1 MLLKNKISLLTLCSL
16 LMLLLINCKGETKQY
31 TEVKNNDSDDVAIA
45 PTTNMVQLE
54 QGWNEKIQQKF
65 WYTTQGSL
73 IMRYDWFLSLEE
85 ENSEELFRSTKNINK
100 YKYIPQ
106 APSKLNPDGLPI
118 GFMKNKEKGV
128 DYVGVNCAACHTGQ
142 VNYGGTTMIIDG
154 APTMADYQSFF
165 QDMEKAMHMT
175 VADITKFERFAK
187 NVLGDDYSQESA
199 SELKDS
205 FFKATE
211 ELKNRNALNATK
223 EPYGFSRVDAF
234 GQIFNMVTAHDLKL
248 PENKEEPNAPV
259 SYPFLW
265 DTPQSNLVQW
275 NGLLSNHGPG
285 PIGRNV
291 GEVLGVFGTLD
302 IKPGVLYPSSAKV
315 ENLGRLE
322 KWMGSLWSPKWPEK
336 HLEPIDTEKASAGK
350 ILYANN
356 CVSCHSTIDRT
367 NPDRRVFA
375 EMIALDSIGTDPLM
389 AMNATHKAATG
400 ILEGEKISL
409 GNDAVFEKT
418 AYKAQILTNAVEG
431 ALFDHLLGT
440 VEGLVIS
447 HLDIASSDFNAIA
460 TPSYKARPLNGIWAT
475 APYLHNGSVPN
486 MWELLKPEEERVKVF
501 YVGSQEFDPKNI
513 GFETKEN
520 EENFKYDTAIFGNYN
535 TGHLY
540 GTTLTEKEKW
550 DLMEY
555 MKTL

>member
-1 MLLKNKISLLTLCSL
+1 MN
-16 LMLLLINCKGETKQY
+16 QY
-31 TEVKNNDSDDVAIA
+31 TEIKKKDSHDIA
-45 PTTNMVQLE
+45 LTNTSKTVQLE
-54 QGWNEKIQQKF
+54 QGWDNEIQQKF
-65 WYTTQGSL
+65 WFTTQGSL
-73 IMRYDWFLSLEE
+73 IMRYDWFLWLEQ
-85 ENSEELFRSTKNINK
+85 ENSTELFRSTKNINR

-106 APSKLNPDGLPI
+106 SPSELNPDGLPI

-128 DYVGVNCAACHTGQ
+128 NYVGVNCAACHTGQ
-142 VNYGGTTMIIDG
+142 VKYGETTMIIDG
-154 APTMADYQSFF
+154 APAMADYQSFF
-165 QDMEKAMHMT
+165 QDMEKAMHIT
-175 VADITKFERFAK
+175 VAGISKFERFAK

-199 SELKDS
+199 MQLKNS

-211 ELKNRNALNATK
+211 ELKSRNALNETK

-234 GQIFNMVTAHDLKL
+234 GQIFNMVTVHDLKM

-265 DTPQSNLVQW
+265 DTPQSDLVQW

-315 ENLGRLE
+315 ANLGRLE
-322 KWMGSLWSPKWPEK
+322 KWMESLWSPKWPEQYLK
-336 HLEPIDTEKASAGK
+336 AIDTEKANAGK

-356 CVSCHSTIDRT
+356 CVSCHSTIERT

-375 EMIALDSIGTDPLM
+375 EMIALNTIGTDPLM

-400 ILEGEKISL
+400 ILEDKKIKL
-409 GNDAVFEKT
+409 GDDAVFGKT

-431 ALFDHLLGT
+431 ALFDHIIGT
-440 VEGLVIS
+440 VEGLEIS
-447 HLDIASSDFNAIA
+447 HLDIATSNFNAIA

-486 MWELLKPEEERVKVF
+486 IWELLKPEEERVDVF

-513 GFETKEN
+513 GFETKVN
-520 EENFKYDTAIFGNYN
+520 KYNFKYDTSISGNYN

-540 GTTLTEKEKW
+540 GTKLTDKEKW
-550 DLMEY
+550 ELIEY

>member
-1 MLLKNKISLLTLCSL
+1 MLLKNKIPLVALCLLF
-16 LMLLLINCKGETKQY
+16 MLLLINCKGETNQY
-31 TEVKNNDSDDVAIA
+31 TEIKESNSQDIA
-45 PTTNMVQLE
+45 SETTSKMVQLE
-54 QGWNEKIQQKF
+54 QGWDKEVQQNF
-65 WYTTQGSL
+65 WFTTQGSL
-73 IMRYDWFLSLEE
+73 IMRYNWFLWLEKE
-85 ENSEELFRSTKNINK
+85 SSTDLFRSAKNINK

-106 APSKLNPDGLPI
+106 DPSILNPDGLPI
-118 GFMKNKEKGV
+118 GFMKNKEKGI

-142 VNYGGTTMIIDG
+142 VKYGETTMIIDG
-154 APTMADYQSFF
+154 APAMADYQSFF
-165 QDMEKAMHMT
+165 QDMEKAMHTT
-175 VADITKFERFAK
+175 VADISKFEKFAK
-187 NVLGDDYSQESA
+187 NVLGDDYSKESA
-199 SELKDS
+199 MELKDS

-211 ELKNRNALNATK
+211 ELKSRNALNETTN
-223 EPYGFSRVDAF
+223 PYGFSRVDAF
-234 GQIFNMVTAHDLKL
+234 GQIFNMVTAHDLNI

-275 NGLLSNHGPG
+275 NGLLSNHGAG

-315 ENLGRLE
+315 ANLGRLE
-322 KWMGSLWSPKWPEK
+322 KRMESLWSPKWPEQ
-336 HLEPIDTEKASAGK
+336 HLEAIDIEKANAGK

-356 CVSCHSTIDRT
+356 CVNCHSTIKRT

-375 EMIALDSIGTDPLM
+375 EMVALNSIGTDPLM

-400 ILEGEKISL
+400 ILEGEKITL
-409 GNDAVFEKT
+409 VDDAVFGKT

-440 VEGLVIS
+440 VEGLAIS
-447 HLDIASSDFNAIA
+447 HLDIVTSDFNAIA

-486 MWELLKPEEERVKVF
+486 IWELLKPEEERVDIF
-501 YVGSQEFDPKNI
+501 YVGSQELDVKNV
-513 GFETKEN
+513 GFETN
-520 EENFKYDTAIFGNYN
+520 ESKNSFKYDTSISGNYN

-540 GTTLTEKEKW
+540 GTTLTDKEKW
-550 DLMEY
+550 ELIEY